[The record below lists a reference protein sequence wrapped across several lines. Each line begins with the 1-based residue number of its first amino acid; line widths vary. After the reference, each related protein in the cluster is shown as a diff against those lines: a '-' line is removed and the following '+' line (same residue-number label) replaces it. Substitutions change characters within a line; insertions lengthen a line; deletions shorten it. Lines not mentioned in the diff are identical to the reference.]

1 MKYNIKRQQI
11 IQNEEEGWSFQFWE
25 EQDFVK
31 VVYFETT
38 LEKTAELRI
47 PLDCLGHFI
56 DALERIWDGKE

>member
-25 EQDFVK
+25 EQDFVR
-31 VVYFETT
+31 VVYFEAP
-38 LEKTAELRI
+38 LEKTTELRI

-56 DALERIWDGKE
+56 DALARICDGKE